1 MKKLSTLLVAFLVTF
16 VAFAE
21 KGAIVLTSPVN
32 FQVLAVSPNG
42 KWACGISGDGVT
54 STEKGVLWNL
64 ETGEFTYL
72 STSGSSTAYDVADDG
87 TVVGSGGYYKDGRWH
102 SLGGQ
107 AMSIS
112 RDARTIVGYSNMGGG
127 YAPTK
132 WVDGKFA
139 LTYPYDNDV
148 AQCYT
153 VSDDGTRAAGWGYT
167 TTGGAPLNRTIALW
181 SDSTVEYLSPRA
193 TFAEAGRRFSPDGT
207 KLVCETWGKPFVYDL
222 VTKEKFNIPFYC
234 EATTN
239 DEICSAYLVCY
250 VNNDGTVLGQEEMM
264 NPLNNN
270 TDTYA
275 FMYDGVAGRPRKLVD
290 WLKEE
295 HGVEIDATT
304 NKVYRGVEMSND
316 GKVISMLSYVCEDGM
331 MTGDYV
337 SIVVLLDREVEI
349 CPPVTMRGE
358 KLRGLNSVRLTWS
371 EPIMNAANVLGY
383 NIYRDGKLIV
393 SELAEMAYI
402 DAVPAEGTYTY
413 TATALYPGEGDEVIE
428 SEHAEPITV
437 EVYAE
442 PLNTARNIQWHAVN
456 LNNMKLRWGEP
467 EPNSPSFT
475 YYDYDEQ
482 TTGFGGG
489 VVSFSVA
496 MRMPIDIVANYADE
510 YVISR
515 VSFMPRNPEAG
526 YTIKVYVNGV
536 EKSTQVVD
544 NAVLSYNNMNTID
557 LSTPVEF
564 ESLDDVLVAIDIDAS
579 GFSVSSNDVIG
590 MCYGMA
596 TPGYS
601 DLLRQASEPEYYS
614 LNQSSVNSGY
624 GEFLVS
630 WAISAVLSKLDENG
644 KPNINCDIIE
654 SYEILRDDNKL
665 AEVTTTD
672 YFDTD
677 ITTGRHEYKILVHY
691 ADGSISEP
699 ARANINF
706 TPKYE
711 VLRAVN
717 DVRVSID
724 DSADAMKAE
733 WDAPL
738 DNDATVLSY
747 ARGNSSGKGITKTG
761 ATELIEYTVAHEYPY
776 TYFDWYEGYN
786 ITALR
791 FYPTAEAVFAIVLE
805 VDGIDQEMIVME
817 EMDTEDGYVLNRWNE
832 VKLSNPH
839 KIRAGENVR
848 VKLVCAEVDPATYPI
863 TMDSGRGNVGVSD
876 LYSFNYSTFSSA
888 YSDGG
893 LSGSWMLGLVVAN
906 DDTELLPVVGYNVE
920 LDGEQANSDLITETV
935 FAKDGLGWK
944 NAETHRIRVNT
955 VFNVDN
961 NERMVEGEQVVFNV
975 VAGVERLDIDRVN
988 VYPNPATSY
997 IHVDGAVDCL
1007 SLYDMQG
1014 ALVMEANANMLDVTT
1029 LPVGNYLLKISS
1041 NEGVRT
1047 VKILI
1052 VR

>member
-1 MKKLSTLLVAFLVTF
+1 MKKLSTLLVAVLLAIS
-16 VAFAE
+16 AFAE
-21 KGAIVLTSPVN
+21 KGATVLTSPVN

-42 KWACGISGDGVT
+42 KWACGISGDGIT

-87 TVVGSGGYYKDGRWH
+87 TVVGSGGYYKNGSWH

-112 RDARTIVGYSNMGGG
+112 RDARTIVGYTMRGGG

-132 WVDGKFA
+132 WVDGKVA

-153 VSDDGTRAAGWGYT
+153 VSDDGTHAAGWGYT
-167 TTGGAPLNRTIALW
+167 TTGGSTLNRTIALW

-207 KLVCETWGKPFVYDL
+207 KLVCETWGKPFVYNL

-250 VNNDGTVLGQEEMM
+250 VNDEGTVLGQEEMM
-264 NPLNNN
+264 NPMNNA

-275 FMYDGVAGRPRKLVD
+275 YMYDGVAGRPRKLVD

-295 HGVEIDATT
+295 HGVEIDANTQ
-304 NKVYRGVEMSND
+304 KVYRGVEMSND
-316 GKVISMLSYVCEDGM
+316 GKVISMLSYVCQNGI

-349 CPPVTMRGE
+349 CPPVTLRAE
-358 KLRGLNSVRLTWS
+358 KLRGLNSVRLTWK
-371 EPIMNAANVLGY
+371 EPLMNAANVLGY
-383 NIYRDGKLIV
+383 NIYRDGAIV
-393 SELAEMAYI
+393 AAELAEMAYI
-402 DAVPAEGTYTY
+402 DVVPAEGQYTY
-413 TATALYPGEGDEVIE
+413 TVTALYEGEGDAVIE
-428 SEHAEPITV
+428 SEHAEPVVIDV
-437 EVYAE
+437 QAE
-442 PLNTARNIQWHAVN
+442 PLNTARNIEWHAVN

-475 YYDYDEQ
+475 YFDYNEQ
-482 TTGFGGG
+482 ATGFGGG

-496 MRMPIDIVANYADE
+496 MRMPIDIVANYAE
-510 YVISR
+510 QYAISR
-515 VSFMPRNPEAG
+515 VAFMPRNPEAG
-526 YTIKVYVNGV
+526 YTIKVYVNGQEASV
-536 EKSTQVVD
+536 QPVD
-544 NAVLSYNNMNTID
+544 NSKLSYNNMNTID
-557 LSTPVEF
+557 LATAVKF
-564 ESLDDVLVAIDIDAS
+564 AALDDVMIAIDVDAT
-579 GFSVSSNDVIG
+579 GFSTSSSDVVG
-590 MCYGMA
+590 MCYGKA

-601 DLLRQASEPEYYS
+601 DLLRQAAEPEFYS

-630 WAISAVLSKLDENG
+630 WAISAVLTKLDAEGN
-644 KPNINCDIIE
+644 PNLDGDIIAG
-654 SYEILRDDNKL
+654 YEILRDDNKL
-665 AEVTTTD
+665 AEVAATN
-672 YFDTD
+672 YYDTD
-677 ITTGRHEYKILVHY
+677 LTTGRHEYKILVHY
-691 ADGSISEP
+691 ADGSVSAP
-699 ARANINF
+699 ATANINF

-711 VLRAVN
+711 VLRPVN
-717 DVRVSID
+717 KVEVSLD
-724 DSADAMKAE
+724 DNADAIKAT
-733 WDAPL
+733 WSPSF

-747 ARGNSSGKGITKTG
+747 ARGNSSGKGLTKTG

-791 FYPTAEAVFAIVLE
+791 FYPSAEAVFAIVLE
-805 VDGIDQEMIVME
+805 VDGYDHEMIVLE
-817 EMDTEDGYVLNRWNE
+817 EMNAENGYILNQWNE
-832 VKLSNPH
+832 VKLANPH

-848 VKLVCAEVDPATYPI
+848 VKLVCAEVDPSTYPI
-863 TMDSGRGNVGVSD
+863 TVDNSRGIEGVSD
-876 LYSFNYSTFSSA
+876 LYSFNYSTYSSVYA
-888 YSDGG
+888 DGG
-893 LSGSWMLGLVVAN
+893 LSGSWMLGLVVSN
-906 DDTELLPVVGYNVE
+906 DDTDLLPVVGYNVE
-920 LDGEQANSDLITETV
+920 LDGEQANAELLTEPQ
-935 FAKDGLGWK
+935 FAQDGLGWK
-944 NAETHRIRVNT
+944 NGQTHRICVNT
-955 VFNVDN
+955 IYDVEDMEYEVKGNPNVFNVL
-961 NERMVEGEQVVFNV
+961 
-975 VAGVERLDIDRVN
+975 AGVERIDIDRVN

-997 IHVDGAVDCL
+997 INVSGAVEKL

-1014 ALVMEANANMLDVTT
+1014 ALVLEATTNTLDVTS
-1029 LPVGNYLLKISS
+1029 LPVGNYVLKIKDS
-1041 NEGVRT
+1041 EGVRS
-1047 VKILI
+1047 VKVLI

>member
-1 MKKLSTLLVAFLVTF
+1 
-16 VAFAE
+16 
-21 KGAIVLTSPVN
+21 
-32 FQVLAVSPNG
+32 
-42 KWACGISGDGVT
+42 
-54 STEKGVLWNL
+54 
-64 ETGEFTYL
+64 
-72 STSGSSTAYDVADDG
+72 
-87 TVVGSGGYYKDGRWH
+87 
-102 SLGGQ
+102 
-107 AMSIS
+107 
-112 RDARTIVGYSNMGGG
+112 
-127 YAPTK
+127 
-132 WVDGKFA
+132 
-139 LTYPYDNDV
+139 
-148 AQCYT
+148 
-153 VSDDGTRAAGWGYT
+153 
-167 TTGGAPLNRTIALW
+167 
-181 SDSTVEYLSPRA
+181 
-193 TFAEAGRRFSPDGT
+193 
-207 KLVCETWGKPFVYDL
+207 
-222 VTKEKFNIPFYC
+222 
-234 EATTN
+234 
-239 DEICSAYLVCY
+239 
-250 VNNDGTVLGQEEMM
+250 
-264 NPLNNN
+264 
-270 TDTYA
+270 
-275 FMYDGVAGRPRKLVD
+275 
-290 WLKEE
+290 
-295 HGVEIDATT
+295 
-304 NKVYRGVEMSND
+304 
-316 GKVISMLSYVCEDGM
+316 
-331 MTGDYV
+331 
-337 SIVVLLDREVEI
+337 
-349 CPPVTMRGE
+349 
-358 KLRGLNSVRLTWS
+358 
-371 EPIMNAANVLGY
+371 
-383 NIYRDGKLIV
+383 
-393 SELAEMAYI
+393 
-402 DAVPAEGTYTY
+402 
-413 TATALYPGEGDEVIE
+413 
-428 SEHAEPITV
+428 
-437 EVYAE
+437 
-442 PLNTARNIQWHAVN
+442 
-456 LNNMKLRWGEP
+456 
-467 EPNSPSFT
+467 
-475 YYDYDEQ
+475 
-482 TTGFGGG
+482 
-489 VVSFSVA
+489 
-496 MRMPIDIVANYADE
+496 
-510 YVISR
+510 
-515 VSFMPRNPEAG
+515 G

-955 VFNVDN
+955 IFNVDN
-961 NERMVEGEQVVFNV
+961 NERVVEGEQVVFNV

-997 IHVDGAVDCL
+997 INVDGAVDTL
-1007 SLYDMQG
+1007 TLYDMQG

-1029 LPVGNYLLKISS
+1029 LPAGNYLLKIGS

>member
-1 MKKLSTLLVAFLVTF
+1 MKKLSTLIAAMLLAVS
-16 VAFAE
+16 AFAE

-42 KWACGISGDGVT
+42 KWACGISGDGIT

-87 TVVGSGGYYKDGRWH
+87 TVVGSGGYYKNGRWN

-112 RDARTIVGYSNMGGG
+112 RDARTIVGYTMRGGG

-132 WVDGKFA
+132 WVDGKLA
-139 LTYPYDNDV
+139 LIYLYDNDV

-167 TTGGAPLNRTIALW
+167 TTGSSTLNRTIALW

-222 VTKEKFNIPFYC
+222 TTQEKFNLPFYC
-234 EATTN
+234 ETATN

-250 VNNDGTVLGQEEMM
+250 VNDEGTVLGQEEMTNPM
-264 NPLNNN
+264 N
-270 TDTYA
+270 YA
-275 FMYDGVAGRPRKLVD
+275 SDSYAYIYDGKARKPRKLVE
-290 WLKEE
+290 WLKTE
-295 HGVEIDATT
+295 HGVEIDE
-304 NKVYRGVEMSND
+304 NSQKPYRGVEMSND
-316 GKVISMLSYVCEDGM
+316 GKVISMLSYVCENGILN
-331 MTGDYV
+331 GDYV

-349 CPPVTMRGE
+349 CPPVTVHAE
-358 KLRGLNSVRLTWS
+358 KLRGLNSVRLTWK
-371 EPIMNAANVLGY
+371 EPIMNAENVLGY
-383 NIYRDGKLIV
+383 NIYRDGQIIV

-402 DAVPAEGTYTY
+402 DAVPAEGQYTY
-413 TATALYPGEGDEVIE
+413 TVTALYAGEGDAVIE
-428 SEHAEPITV
+428 SEQAVPVTIDV
-437 EVYAE
+437 QAE
-442 PLNTARNIQWHAVN
+442 PLNAPRNIEWHAVN
-456 LNNMKLRWGEP
+456 LCDMKLRWGEP

-475 YYDYDEQ
+475 YFDYNENA
-482 TTGFGGG
+482 TGFGGG

-496 MRMPIDIVANYADE
+496 MRMPIDIVVNYAGQ
-510 YVISR
+510 YAISR
-515 VSFMPRNPEAG
+515 VAFMPRNPEAS
-526 YTIKVYVNGV
+526 YTIKVYVNGQ
-536 EKSTQVVD
+536 EASAQVVD
-544 NAVLSYNNMNTID
+544 NSKLAYNNMNTID
-557 LSTPVEF
+557 LSVPVLF
-564 ESLDDVLVAIDIDAS
+564 GALDDVMVAIDIDAS
-579 GFSVSSNDVIG
+579 GFSISSSDVVG

-601 DLLRQASEPEYYS
+601 DLLRQAAEPEFYS
-614 LNQSSVNSGY
+614 LNQSSVEGGY

-644 KPNINCDIIE
+644 NPNLNSDIIA

-665 AEVTTTD
+665 AEVTATN

-677 ITTGRHEYKILVHY
+677 LTQGRHEYKILAHY
-691 ADGSISEP
+691 ADGSVSEP
-699 ARANINF
+699 ATTSINF

-717 DVRVSID
+717 DVKVSVD
-724 DSADAMKAE
+724 DNADAIKAE
-733 WDAPL
+733 WSAPIN
-738 DNDATVLSY
+738 NDATVLSY
-747 ARGNSSGKGITKTG
+747 ARGNSSGKGITMTG
-761 ATELIEYTVAHEYPY
+761 ATDLIEYTVAHNYPY

-786 ITALR
+786 IVALR
-791 FYPTAEAVFAIVLE
+791 FYPSAEAVFGLVLE
-805 VDGIDQEMIVME
+805 VDGLDKEMIVLSE
-817 EMDTEDGYVLNRWNE
+817 ANTEDGYILNKWNE
-832 VKLSNPH
+832 VKLATPH

-848 VKLVCAEVDPATYPI
+848 VKLVCADVDPSTYPI

-876 LYSFNYSTFSSA
+876 LYSFNYSTYSSA

-893 LSGSWMLGLVVAN
+893 LSGSWMLGMVIAN
-906 DDTELLPVVGYNVE
+906 DDTNLLPVKGYNVE
-920 LDGEQANSDLITETV
+920 LDGDQANDELITETV

-944 NAETHRIRVNT
+944 DAQTHRISVNT
-955 VFNVDN
+955 IFDVEGNDYEVDGEVLVFNVYSGE
-961 NERMVEGEQVVFNV
+961 ERI
-975 VAGVERLDIDRVN
+975 DIDRVN

-997 IHVDGAVDCL
+997 INVNGEVEKL
-1007 SLYDMQG
+1007 TLYDMQG
-1014 ALVMEANANMLDVTT
+1014 ALVIETAANTLDVTA
-1029 LPVGNYLLKISS
+1029 LPMGNYILKI
-1041 NEGVRT
+1041 NDKEGVRT
-1047 VKILI
+1047 VKVLI

>member
-1 MKKLSTLLVAFLVTF
+1 MRRLSALFIAILIAVH
-16 VAFAE
+16 AFAE

-42 KWACGISGDGVT
+42 KWACGISGDGIT

-132 WVDGKFA
+132 WVDGKLA
-139 LTYPYDNDV
+139 LVYPYDNDV

-181 SDSTVEYLSPRA
+181 SDSTVEYLSSRA

-207 KLVCETWGKPFVYDL
+207 KLVCETWGKPFVYNL
-222 VTKEKFNIPFYC
+222 VTKEKFMIPFYC

-239 DEICSAYLVCY
+239 DEVCSAYLVCY
-250 VNNDGTVLGQEEMM
+250 VNDDGTVLGQEEMM
-264 NPLNNN
+264 NPLNNA

-295 HGVEIDATT
+295 HGVEIDANT

-316 GKVISMLSYVCEDGM
+316 GKVISMLSYVCENGM
-331 MTGDYV
+331 ITGDYV

-349 CPPVTMRGE
+349 CPPVTIIAE
-358 KLRGLNSVRLTWS
+358 KLRGLNSVRLTWK
-371 EPIMNAANVLGY
+371 EPLMNAENVLGY
-383 NIYRDGKLIV
+383 NVYRDGQLIV

-402 DAVPAEGTYTY
+402 DNVPAEGQYTY
-413 TATALYPGEGDEVIE
+413 TVTALYAGEGDAIIE
-428 SEHAEPITV
+428 SEQAKSVTINVQP
-437 EVYAE
+437 E
-442 PLNTARNIQWHAVN
+442 PLNAPRNIEWHAVN
-456 LNNMKLRWGEP
+456 LNDMKLRWGEP

-475 YYDYDEQ
+475 YFDYNERA
-482 TTGFGGG
+482 TGFGGG
-489 VVSFSVA
+489 VISFSVA
-496 MRMPIDIVANYADE
+496 MRLPIDIVANYAE
-510 YVISR
+510 QYAISR
-515 VSFMPRNPEAG
+515 VAFMPRNPEAG

-536 EKSTQVVD
+536 ETSVQTVD
-544 NAVLSYNNMNTID
+544 NSKLAFNNMNTID
-557 LSTPVEF
+557 LATPVLF
-564 ESLDDVLVAIDIDAS
+564 DALDDVMIAIDIDAS

-601 DLLRQASEPEYYS
+601 DLLRQAAEPEFYS
-614 LNQSSVNSGY
+614 LNQSSVDSGY
-624 GEFLVS
+624 GELLVS

-644 KPNINCDIIE
+644 KPNLDSDIITG
-654 SYEILRDDNKL
+654 YEIMRDDNEL
-665 AEVTTTD
+665 GVVTTTN

-677 ITTGRHEYKILVHY
+677 LTQGRHEYKIMAHY
-691 ADGSISEP
+691 ADGSVSEP

-706 TPKYE
+706 APKYE
-711 VLRAVN
+711 VLSAVS
-717 DVRVSID
+717 DVKVSVD
-724 DSADAMKAE
+724 DNADAIKAE
-733 WDAPL
+733 WSAPIN
-738 DNDATVLSY
+738 NDATVLSY
-747 ARGNSSGKGITKTG
+747 ARGNSSGKGITMTG
-761 ATELIEYTVAHEYPY
+761 ATDLIEYTVAHEYPY
-776 TYFDWYEGYN
+776 TFFDWYEGYN

-791 FYPTAEAVFAIVLE
+791 FYPTAEAVFGIVLE
-805 VDGIDQEMIVME
+805 VDGLDKEMVVLE
-817 EMDTEDGYVLNRWNE
+817 EANTENGYILNKWND
-832 VKLSNPH
+832 VKLTNPH
-839 KIRAGENVR
+839 KIKVGENIR
-848 VKLVCAEVDPATYPI
+848 IKLVCADVDPSTYPI
-863 TMDSGRGNVGVSD
+863 TMDGGRGNVGVSD
-876 LYSFNYSTFSSA
+876 LYSFNYSTYSSA

-893 LSGSWMLGLVVAN
+893 LSGSWMLGMIVSN
-906 DDTELLPVVGYNVE
+906 DDTDLLPVKGYNVE
-920 LDGEQANSDLITETV
+920 LDGEQANDALITETV

-944 NAETHRIRVNT
+944 DAQTHRITVNT
-955 VFNVDN
+955 IFDVYGNDY
-961 NERMVEGEQVVFNV
+961 EVEGEQLIFNV
-975 VAGVERLDIDRVN
+975 YSGVERIDIDRIN
-988 VYPNPATSY
+988 VYPNPATSF
-997 IHVDGAVDCL
+997 INVNGEVEKL

-1014 ALVMEANANMLDVTT
+1014 ALVIEAAANTLDVTS
-1029 LPVGNYLLKISS
+1029 LPVGNYVLKIS
-1041 NEGVRT
+1041 NKEEVRT
-1047 VKILI
+1047 IKVLI